1 MYNLKIRTALLGVI
15 IMVIFRLDESSPCD
29 CITAVFAECF
39 SYSNQN
45 SPAVP
50 SSAAV
55 TPKNKD
61 IETKLVDW
69 HHEVGNSRL
78 YIFIVLILFLTHT
91 SFSTSG
97 FVFFF
102 SYLHCNECFHLDRDR
117 GWYDTASLSFRSV
130 IYNMKAVAV
139 GYTLSAICLY
149 HVPECRNSHLLGKS
163 ISPTEHYFFIF
174 PVIFAPQIYLH
185 LHCSF
190 DVWMCSYKASFS

>member
-1 MYNLKIRTALLGVI
+1 
-15 IMVIFRLDESSPCD
+15 MVIFRLDESSPCD

-78 YIFIVLILFLTHT
+78 YIFIVLMLFLIHT

-102 SYLHCNECFHLDRDR
+102 SYLHSSEFFHLDTDR
-117 GWYDTASLSFRSV
+117 GGCGINASLSFRSV
-130 IYNMKAVAV
+130 IYNVKAVAV
-139 GYTLSAICLY
+139 GYTLSAIYLY
-149 HVPECRNSHLLGKS
+149 HVPEYRNLHLGKS
-163 ISPTEHYFFIF
+163 ISPTEHNFFIF
-174 PVIFAPQIYLH
+174 LCTSDLFASTL
-185 LHCSF
+185 F
-190 DVWMCSYKASFS
+190 F